1 MPGWTAIFRGI
12 PWMELIV
19 AAPAIA
25 RGARKL
31 WAGIRNQP
39 DIVMPGDSA
48 ARLTQLESQVAEL
61 KKELAAATDL
71 IKAMAEQNER
81 LLEADCRRGEAV
93 GRLGKLCISRLS
105 SLRWKPVSPSPSGGR

>member
-1 MPGWTAIFRGI
+1 MPGWVSVFRGV

-31 WAGIRNQP
+31 WSGIRNQP
-39 DIVMPGDSA
+39 EPEAAEGGA
-48 ARLTQLESQVAEL
+48 ARLTQLESQVGEL
-61 KKELAAATDL
+61 KKELAASADV

-81 LLEADCRRGEAV
+81 LLEAVGILRLRVRVLTAGCVVLLALGIAV
-93 GRLGKLCISRLS
+93 AAKL
-105 SLRWKPVSPSPSGGR
+105 WGA